1 MNTTTILLLLVS
13 ILIAAGVSFYQYLYT
28 RTQGA
33 TWRSKVKSMSK
44 VTLLLAFLRFFSIF
58 GLLLLLINPI
68 ITRKTVEIVK
78 TPLPIVIDNS
88 ASIKDLK
95 SDKSALEVFQKL
107 SENAALIDKFDVQTY
122 QFDQDFLPSDTIDFN
137 GTQTNIDIVAKSLKT
152 IYKKQ
157 KFPTVLISDGNQT
170 SGEDYV
176 FGFNPDNKVYPLV
189 VGDTAT
195 YLDLRISQL
204 NVNKYAF
211 HKNKFPVEVFLNYAG
226 TKNINTT
233 FKIAQGNSI
242 LHEQTIAFSPSK
254 KSATLTILL
263 PADKVGLQLF
273 KATIASKE
281 QEKNTY
287 NNTKNFAVEV
297 IDQKTEVALISSVSH
312 PDLGAIKRSIESNA
326 QRKVTIVKP
335 NQINSLT
342 NYDILILYQPSGEFK
357 TIFDQNQTTKIN
369 TWIITGNDTD
379 YGFLNQ
385 NQTFFNFK
393 MSSQKEDY
401 LASFDSQFNL
411 FALDNI
417 GFEQFP
423 PLENPFGSITASG
436 NVNILLNSTI
446 RNIPTN
452 QPLMAF
458 SENQGRRTS
467 FLFGE
472 NIWKWRANTY
482 VNKKSFAD
490 FDIFLDKTIQYLASN
505 NAKKSLVVNHERFYN
520 SGEAIEITAQ
530 YFNKNYELDERARLT
545 IAVTNTKSKQV
556 KNYDL
561 LRTSNAFKVNLD
573 GLTAG
578 NYTFSVKELN
588 SNSSYVG
595 SFEVLDFD
603 IEKQFVNPDWNK
615 LNQLANQT
623 KGKAYLSNQV
633 DTLIKQLL
641 EDESYKAIQKTIVK
655 KSPLID
661 WIWLLVLI
669 ALSLASEWFIRKYN
683 GLL

>member
-1 MNTTTILLLLVS
+1 
-13 ILIAAGVSFYQYLYT
+13 
-28 RTQGA
+28 
-33 TWRSKVKSMSK
+33 
-44 VTLLLAFLRFFSIF
+44 LA
-58 GLLLLLINPI
+58 
-68 ITRKTVEIVK
+68 
-78 TPLPIVIDNS
+78 
-88 ASIKDLK
+88 
-95 SDKSALEVFQKL
+95 
-107 SENAALIDKFDVQTY
+107 DKFEVQPY
-122 QFDQDFLPSDTIDFN
+122 QFDADFMPADTIDFKGN
-137 GTQTNIDIVAKSLKT
+137 QSNIDIVAKNLKN
-152 IYKKQ
+152 IYKNQ
-157 KFPTVLISDGNQT
+157 HFPTVLISDGNQT

-176 FGFNPDNKVYPLV
+176 YGFNPDNKVYPLV

-195 YLDLRISQL
+195 YLDLRVSQL

-211 HKNKFPVEVFLNYAG
+211 HKNKYPVEIFLNYAG
-226 TKNINTT
+226 NKSINAN
-233 FKIAQGNSI
+233 FKITQGNSV
-242 LHEQTIAFSPSK
+242 LNEQTVAFSPSR
-254 KSATLTILL
+254 KSATLNVLL
-263 PADKVGLQLF
+263 PADKVGLQLL
-273 KATIASKE
+273 KATVSSKE

-287 NNTKNFAVEV
+287 NNVKNFAVEV
-297 IDQKTEVALISSVSH
+297 IDQKTEIALISSISH

-326 QRKVTIVKP
+326 QRKVTILKP
-335 NQINSLT
+335 NQVNSLT
-342 NYDILILYQPSGEFK
+342 NYNVLVLYQPNGEFK
-357 TIFDQNQTTKIN
+357 SIFDQNENAKIN
-369 TWIITGNDTD
+369 TWMITGNDTD

-385 NQTFFNFK
+385 NQHNYSFK
-393 MSSQKEDY
+393 MSGQKEDY

-423 PLENPFGSITASG
+423 PLENPFGTITVSG
-436 NVNILLNSTI
+436 NANILLSSTI

-458 SENQGRRTS
+458 AENQGKRTA

-472 NIWKWRANTY
+472 NIWKWRANSY

-505 NAKKSLVVNHERFYN
+505 NARKSLVVNHERFYN
-520 SGEAIEITAQ
+520 SGEGIEITAQ
-530 YFNKNYELDERARLT
+530 YFNKNYELDEKARLT
-545 IAVTNTKSKQV
+545 ISVTNSKTKQV
-556 KNYDL
+556 KHYDL

-573 GLTAG
+573 GLAAG
-578 NYTFSVKELN
+578 NYTFTVKELN
-588 SNSSYVG
+588 SNSAYSS

-615 LNQLANQT
+615 LSQLANQT
-623 KGKAYLSNQV
+623 KGKAYLSAQA

-641 EDESYKAIQKTIVK
+641 TDDSYKAVQKTLVK

-669 ALSLASEWFIRKYN
+669 AVSLGAEWFIRKYN